1 MLVVD
6 EKSQRML
13 YPLKRLSMTKLKL
26 NLKRG
31 SRNKTIK
38 KIKTDDKFSALAQIR
53 KIAKHTTRSN
63 LTDLQRFQVMLLRKQ
78 RSAAVR
84 RLAKK
89 NLKADA
95 PKAGAKAGAKG
106 AAKKK

>member
-1 MLVVD
+1 
-6 EKSQRML
+6 
-13 YPLKRLSMTKLKL
+13 
-26 NLKRG
+26 
-31 SRNKTIK
+31 
-38 KIKTDDKFSALAQIR
+38 
-53 KIAKHTTRSN
+53 
-63 LTDLQRFQVMLLRKQ
+63 MLLRKQ